1 MRNFRRLLSS
11 SSSTTTETPVIKKL
25 SLGKHA
31 VPQAPL
37 PKPVPP
43 FKYTPLFRE
52 HSKENK
58 SDDHE
63 EKWDKL
69 QDASKLVSLEKNGRL
84 QVDPKALILLCERAM
99 KDVAHLLRP
108 GHLAQLRVILDD
120 PEASDNDK
128 FVALQLLKNAVVAA
142 GFVLPSCQGKMV

>member
-1 MRNFRRLLSS
+1 MRNLSRFF
-11 SSSTTTETPVIKKL
+11 STTTAAKEPTIKKL
-25 SLGKHA
+25 SLGKFA
-31 VPQAPL
+31 VPQAPT

-43 FKYTPLFRE
+43 FKYTPLFHE
-52 HSKENK
+52 HKETK
-58 SDDHE
+58 E
-63 EKWDKL
+63 EADKWEKL
-69 QDASKLVSLEKNGRL
+69 VDASKLIRLEKSGRL
-84 QVDPKALILLCERAM
+84 QVDPKALVLLCERAM

-142 GFVLPSCQGKMV
+142 GFVLPSCQG